1 MPAYALGQ
9 AQRQRKGL
17 IAFARPPYQ
26 SLLWGLQKPVL
37 PTILYIKYSRTAVY
51 KISFHTLP
59 MFEVKVENLMRVCE
73 REIINQ
79 VKYFLSVLTQT

>member
-37 PTILYIKYSRTAVY
+37 PTFLYINYSHTALQLMKYTANAYRQTADKLMFKSV
-51 KISFHTLP
+51 IST
-59 MFEVKVENLMRVCE
+59 V
-73 REIINQ
+73 
-79 VKYFLSVLTQT
+79 T